1 MIVKNLRKLN
11 TQQIISLVV
20 VTASTFALLLTLH
33 PDLIFSNNTP
43 TGGDMGAHV
52 YGPAFLRDFLLP
64 HFRLTGWSN
73 DWYAGFPMYRFYMLI
88 PALAVLMVDLIAPYG
103 IAKNYC
109 RDWHFGYA
117 DLYLVVRQV
126 CPVSVS
132 DSRAIDTCGSC
143 FFIRREFHN
152 LRRQYRLNNGG

>member
-33 PDLIFSNNTP
+33 PDLILSNNTP

-64 HFRLTGWSN
+64 HFRL
-73 DWYAGFPMYRFYMLI
+73 AGRQLQQRRMRKKSKL
-88 PALAVLMVDLIAPYG
+88 LLKVLLPQELMSVIEL
-103 IAKNYC
+103 
-109 RDWHFGYA
+109 RSWQR
-117 DLYLVVRQV
+117 LVTSGQ
-126 CPVSVS
+126 
-132 DSRAIDTCGSC
+132 
-143 FFIRREFHN
+143 F
-152 LRRQYRLNNGG
+152 